1 MYAKTKIIIFLAN
14 VFIYNQH
21 NCLMTTTYINPAQR
35 NFHKNYFHYNNLFKE
50 TLLKI
55 FLQTQP
61 FTIKQCLKLTL
72 SKIIFVISKSISI
85 LS

>member
-1 MYAKTKIIIFLAN
+1 MYAKTKVIIFLAN

-21 NCLMTTTYINPAQR
+21 NCLMTTTYIQLNEI
-35 NFHKNYFHYNNLFKE
+35 FIKIIFTITTFLKNLTLF
-50 TLLKI
+50 KI